1 MTEPTHAL
9 GENRRGVDVR
19 VYDIILKKRRGHELS
34 GDEINSMIDGYTAGD
49 IPDYQMSAFLMAVF
63 FRGMSVQETCDLTMA
78 MAHSGET
85 VDLSRIHGVKVD
97 KHSTGGVGDK
107 TTLVLAPLVASLGV
121 PVAKMSGRGLG
132 HTGGTLDKLESIPG
146 FRVDLSKDE
155 FMEAVNET
163 GIAVVGQTASIA
175 PADKKLYALRDVTAT
190 VDSIPLIAGSIC
202 SKKLACGAD
211 AIVFDVKTGRGAF
224 MKSEDDA
231 LRLAR
236 LMVDIV
242 RGAGRMGAAVVS
254 DMNQPLGCAV
264 GNSLEVMEAI
274 DTLRGE
280 GPEDLRELCLSLG
293 SIMLVLGGK
302 AKSAEQARPNLINA
316 LETGAALSKFADL
329 VSAQGGDVKV
339 LDAPDTVLPSARCL
353 EAVPSARSGYISEI
367 DAEKIGVASM
377 ILGAGRRTKD
387 DTIDPAAG
395 IIILKKIGDRVEQ
408 GEPLVMLHT
417 NDWDTLE
424 PAAQLVMSSY
434 EVSRDKPGVP
444 ELIRYVIQG

>member
-1 MTEPTHAL
+1 
-9 GENRRGVDVR
+9 
-19 VYDIILKKRRGHELS
+19 
-34 GDEINSMIDGYTAGD
+34 
-49 IPDYQMSAFLMAVF
+49 
-63 FRGMSVQETCDLTMA
+63 
-78 MAHSGET
+78 
-85 VDLSRIHGVKVD
+85 
-97 KHSTGGVGDK
+97 
-107 TTLVLAPLVASLGV
+107 
-121 PVAKMSGRGLG
+121 
-132 HTGGTLDKLESIPG
+132 
-146 FRVDLSKDE
+146 
-155 FMEAVNET
+155 
-163 GIAVVGQTASIA
+163 
-175 PADKKLYALRDVTAT
+175 
-190 VDSIPLIAGSIC
+190 
-202 SKKLACGAD
+202 
-211 AIVFDVKTGRGAF
+211 
-224 MKSEDDA
+224 
-231 LRLAR
+231 
-236 LMVDIV
+236 
-242 RGAGRMGAAVVS
+242 MGAAVVS

-293 SIMLVLGGK
+293 SLMLVLGGK
-302 AKSAEQARPNLINA
+302 AKSAEQARSNLINA